1 MISIK
6 KAHHTSFEVADLEK
20 SKDFY
25 GRILELEPLA
35 RPNFRFPGA
44 WFGIGP
50 YQIHLIA
57 AKNPPAKAQATSGT
71 PPSQASHL
79 ALEVENL
86 DPIKERLTK
95 EGIPFREGEVVLTHM
110 RQIFAW
116 DPDGN
121 AVEFISLA
129 GS

>member
-1 MISIK
+1 M
-6 KAHHTSFEVADLEK
+6 HGPTSN
-20 SKDFY
+20 S
-25 GRILELEPLA
+25 
-35 RPNFRFPGA
+35 PGPGSESA
-44 WFGIGP
+44 P

-57 AKNPPAKAQATSGT
+57 AKNPQAKAQATGGA

-79 ALEVENL
+79 ALEVQDLE
-86 DPIKERLTK
+86 PVKQRLTE

-121 AVEFISLA
+121 AVEFIALKNK
-129 GS
+129 